1 MTTAEFRGPVR
12 ALCSFAHHRDHDMD
26 GFVAL
31 LRKYEGEP
39 SVIADSGAFSAF
51 TMGWQVQPADYAA
64 WLRKWDGLFDYAL
77 TLDVINDVEASWRSH
92 CDTQQLAQRRLVPV
106 VHYDAPLDVFD
117 HYQAA
122 GHELIA
128 VGGFALPGRAQP
140 GRRYRRMIQ
149 VCRWAAGTG
158 AKLHALGIGDFQQ
171 MWRLPWWSVDSSS
184 WNIAHRYGDTRVFDP
199 ERAAM
204 LVLPRDTHA
213 ADQTRAARLLRSRG
227 VDPRELAADFNYH
240 LAAAV
245 SADSY
250 RRAEHW
256 IRARRGLV
264 PPPDDPAVR
273 IVGDANGLRVYLA
286 LLANTQD
293 PAILCGATAT
303 VSRGGLER
311 RWVPTS

>member
-1 MTTAEFRGPVR
+1 MTTAEFRGPIR
-12 ALCSFAHHRDHDMD
+12 ALTSFAHHRDHDMA
-26 GFVAL
+26 GFVDL
-31 LRKYEGEP
+31 LARHDGTP

-51 TMGWQVQPADYAA
+51 TMGWEVRAADYAA
-64 WLRKWDGLFDYAL
+64 WLRQWDQLFDYAL
-77 TLDVINDVEASWRSH
+77 TLDVINDVEASWASH
-92 CDTQQLAQRRLVPV
+92 CETQQLAQRRLVPV
-106 VHYDAPLDVFD
+106 VHYDAPLTVFD
-117 HYQAA
+117 RYLAA
-122 GHELIA
+122 GHQLIA

-140 GRRYRRMIQ
+140 GRRYRRMIE
-149 VCRWAAGTG
+149 VCRWAQRTG
-158 AKLHALGIGDFQQ
+158 ARLHALGIGDFQQ

-184 WNIAHRYGDTRVFDP
+184 WNVAHRYGDTRVFDP

-204 LVLPRDTHA
+204 IVVPRDTA
-213 ADQTRAARLLRSRG
+213 AAHQERTARLLRSRG
-227 VDPRELAADFNYH
+227 VDPRLLAHDFNYH

-256 IRARRGLV
+256 IRQRRGLV
-264 PPPDDPAVR
+264 SPPDDPAVN

-303 VSRGGLER
+303 VSRGGMER
-311 RWVPTS
+311 RWVPVS